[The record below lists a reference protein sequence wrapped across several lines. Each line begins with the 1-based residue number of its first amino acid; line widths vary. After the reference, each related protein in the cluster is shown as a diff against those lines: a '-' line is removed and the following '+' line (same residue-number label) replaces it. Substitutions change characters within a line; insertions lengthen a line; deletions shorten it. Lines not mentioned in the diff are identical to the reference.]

1 MDANQSPSFS
11 TSAPYQRF
19 FYMSHLGITL
29 CALLFLTGCA
39 SSLFTP
45 YPEQA
50 KTFRQAATQGDLS
63 LAEKQLNKRV
73 KGKDKL
79 LYLQERGRIA
89 QIQGNIEQSRAD
101 YAAAISIYDA
111 NDQAAIV
118 RLGEAGR
125 AAGSLLVNDNAL
137 AYRGQDYERIMLHS
151 LQALNYWQESDFEG
165 AAVEFRRASLEQ
177 DVAKQ
182 KRDKAIAKAEEE
194 AKKNEVNISD
204 VEKQLGGLNTAAA
217 GVRNSIE
224 NAYAYYLAGVFREG
238 TGDYNN
244 ALVDYKRAYEINP
257 KLTLL
262 SKDIKRVEQK
272 QRGQTQNKAEV
283 VIAYEQGF
291 IPPRRGLNLPV
302 PTIHGYFAVE
312 IPTYSGAS
320 SAAPPLRISGA
331 QQQTQTQVAA
341 QLNAMA
347 ARALKEQLPGILVR
361 QVLRAKVKYETQKQ
375 VNKELGAFAAFSTQ
389 MYNFISEQADLRSWL
404 TLPASAQ
411 VARFSISP
419 GEHTLTLS
427 GNSGSS
433 QVRINAKP
441 NSTILIRAVDGY
453 GQLHTTVM
461 PTLEV
466 LP

>member
-1 MDANQSPSFS
+1 MDANQSPSFLS
-11 TSAPYQRF
+11 SAPCQRF
-19 FYMSHLGITL
+19 FYMSRLGIAL
-29 CALLFLTGCA
+29 CALLFLAGCT
-39 SSLFTP
+39 SSLFMP

-262 SKDIKRVEQK
+262 PKDIKRVEQK

-312 IPTYSGAS
+312 IPTYSGVS
-320 SAAPPLRISGA
+320 SAVPALRISGA